1 MPGVNKIYVKKGYD
15 CDCKFNISE
24 GGEHCHGTCTLRT
37 PGEALGGGW
46 GRVGGWGLSHRRQ
59 GGN

>member
-1 MPGVNKIYVKKGYD
+1 MPGVNKTYVKKGYD

-37 PGEALGGGW
+37 PGEALGGAGEGW
-46 GRVGGWGLSHRRQ
+46 EVGG
-59 GGN
+59 